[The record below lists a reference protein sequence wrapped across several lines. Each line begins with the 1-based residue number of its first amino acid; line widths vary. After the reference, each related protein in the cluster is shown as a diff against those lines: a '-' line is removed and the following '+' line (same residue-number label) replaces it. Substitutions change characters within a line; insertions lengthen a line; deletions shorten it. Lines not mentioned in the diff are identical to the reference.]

1 METKL
6 ALPVQSKFSD
16 EVAEWI
22 EAFDDLVVGEGP
34 EQGAELIAALRQ
46 RAREAGISTPG
57 ALTTPY
63 LNTIPKHEE
72 VPYPGDR
79 KLEERLEALIRWNA
93 MAMVHG
99 QNKKDAG
106 IGGHLSTYSSLATLL
121 EVGYE
126 HFFHAVYGDQP
137 GDFIYFQGHA
147 SPGVYARAYLE
158 GRFDDDRLLH
168 FRHELRGKPGL
179 SSYPHPWLMPDFWRF
194 PTVSMGI
201 GPLCVTWRI
210 AA

>member
-1 METKL
+1 MLSLAELRTPSPGFADGYTTRDGFMETKL
-6 ALPVQSKFSD
+6 AVPAQSKFSD

-22 EAFDDLVVGEGP
+22 EAFDDLVVGEGH
-34 EQGAELIAALRQ
+34 EQAAELIAALRQ
-46 RAREAGISTPG
+46 RAREAGISTPS

-63 LNTIPKHEE
+63 INTIPRHAE
-72 VPYPGDR
+72 VPYPAAR

-126 HFFHAVYGDQP
+126 HFFHATYGDQP

-147 SPGVYARAYLE
+147 SP
-158 GRFDDDRLLH
+158 
-168 FRHELRGKPGL
+168 
-179 SSYPHPWLMPDFWRF
+179 
-194 PTVSMGI
+194 
-201 GPLCVTWRI
+201 
-210 AA
+210 